1 MPHCRE
7 EAVFSEQRSVVSEW
21 ESNVGIDW
29 KRVADEI
36 GGLDDSGEEQ
46 ITGTR
51 GGRRALEILLGE
63 QNLRDA
69 VDYWNSQEPG
79 CFTAEMVLSIIKSK
93 VAMDRCYEIYRT
105 RHGSNDACSAVF
117 LLGSFAGTEALPWVR
132 EFLDDEQQVIRLNG
146 IRVLRCILD
155 GPLGDQDGE
164 LAKALLDKGGSDPDA
179 EVRERTGQIRTH
191 LPQYNSHL
199 K

>member
-1 MPHCRE
+1 
-7 EAVFSEQRSVVSEW
+7 
-21 ESNVGIDW
+21 
-29 KRVADEI
+29 
-36 GGLDDSGEEQ
+36 
-46 ITGTR
+46 
-51 GGRRALEILLGE
+51 
-63 QNLRDA
+63 

-164 LAKALLDKGGSDPDA
+164 LAKALLDKGESDPDA

>member
-1 MPHCRE
+1 LGSGGSSGTTEP
-7 EAVFSEQRSVVSEW
+7 VSER
-21 ESNVGIDW
+21 ENNVGIDW

-93 VAMDRCYEIYRT
+93 VAMDRCYEIY
-105 RHGSNDACSAVF
+105 
-117 LLGSFAGTEALPWVR
+117 
-132 EFLDDEQQVIRLNG
+132 
-146 IRVLRCILD
+146 
-155 GPLGDQDGE
+155 
-164 LAKALLDKGGSDPDA
+164 
-179 EVRERTGQIRTH
+179 
-191 LPQYNSHL
+191 
-199 K
+199 